1 MIKSKQD
8 YKLYVTA
15 DLAAHYQTQYR
26 WRFKFSQPLLHFQ
39 LTLRKAEYYENCR
52 KDILGRIYLFSLKL
66 KLMKLSTKLGFTIPR
81 HVFGPGLSIAHWG
94 SIVVHSEVRVGNNC
108 RIHSAVNIGVF
119 SGKCPTIGNNVYI
132 APGAKLFGGITVGD
146 NVTIGANAVVNK
158 DVPSNVTVGGIP
170 AKIISKKDSSLLIVK
185 AFERA
190 CHLEK
195 DKFSETVRPKNRLD
209 LSTASVKIQMKR
221 KS

>member
-1 MIKSKQD
+1 MIMSKQD

-15 DLAAHYQTQYR
+15 DLAAHYQTRYM
-26 WRFKFSQPLLHFQ
+26 WIFKFSQPLLHFQ
-39 LTLRKAEYYENCR
+39 MMLRKAEYYENCR
-52 KDILGRIYLFSLKL
+52 KDIPGQIYLVILKF

-94 SIVVHSEVRVGNNC
+94 SIVVHPDVRVGNNC

-119 SGKCPTIGNNVYI
+119 NGKCPIIGNNVYI
-132 APGAKLFGGITVGD
+132 APGAKLFGGITIGN

-170 AKIISKKDSSLLIVK
+170 AKIISYNNSSRLIVK
-185 AFERA
+185 AFEKTSCLHLQQDLKKVQKSICIRA
-190 CHLEK
+190 SFL
-195 DKFSETVRPKNRLD
+195 
-209 LSTASVKIQMKR
+209 